1 MLQSGLKGWS
11 RPEARLARSASSTVV
26 LRGWSTGQAGRT
38 LGRLAV
44 ALAFGAAV
52 MAVASTTA
60 GVAAAQQPTPP
71 TPRSTKLQQ
80 PDSVLCDTA
89 PVKLVRR
96 VPVKPKAAAGH
107 RRKVV
112 RPKPVVPVLAAK
124 PVVKKPRP
132 AVARAAGHRARP
144 KVVAPRKPNCVKAA
158 AAAVAPTPEAKKALV
173 AALPWTAPAEVA
185 MPEISPFSLP
195 GTIGSRSNAWA
206 LGLAGLSAFY
216 FVGHDHAP
224 ASAVIPPPPPPPSVV
239 PEPASIALLAT
250 GLAGLGAGAGLQ
262 RRRRRSRGEE

>member
-26 LRGWSTGQAGRT
+26 LRGWSTGQAGRA

-52 MAVASTTA
+52 VAVASATA
-60 GVAAAQQPTPP
+60 GAAAAQQPTPP

-112 RPKPVVPVLAAK
+112 RPKPVVPAVVAK

-132 AVARAAGHRARP
+132 AVAKAAGHRARP
-144 KVVAPRKPNCVKAA
+144 KVVAPRKPNCVKATA
-158 AAAVAPTPEAKKALV
+158 VAVAPTPEAKKALV

-216 FVGHDHAP
+216 FVGHDRTP
-224 ASAVIPPPPPPPSVV
+224 SSVVVPPPPPPSVV

-250 GLAGLGAGAGLQ
+250 GLAGIGAGAGLQ
-262 RRRRRSRGEE
+262 RRRRRRSS